1 MASFQHRFTIYY
13 NRVHQ
18 RRGTLWADRFK
29 STLLEGN
36 QAVWNCVKYVE
47 LNPVRAK
54 LVEDPADYRFCT
66 WGRYRGSG
74 RFLFGKKTFIKHL
87 RNVMAWVDT
96 SEWTNDEIIREFKG
110 DLMRTMEQEAGE
122 EEYSVIS
129 NQCSVGDGKGTGRT
143 DRAAREAEV
152 QEAVAKA
159 RKGDSMPV
167 KFLRRTRHWVDGG
180 IIGSKSFV
188 QEAACEIDDR
198 SRILNKQLSRGRTT
212 VGAMYCFKRLRTAL
226 E

>member
-1 MASFQHRFTIYY
+1 MFENNHSFSSFIKNQQFKTNVSTFHCQSID
-13 NRVHQ
+13 
-18 RRGTLWADRFK
+18 GTLDK
-29 STLLEGN
+29 
-36 QAVWNCVKYVE
+36 
-47 LNPVRAK
+47 
-54 LVEDPADYRFCT
+54 
-66 WGRYRGSG
+66 
-74 RFLFGKKTFIKHL
+74 
-87 RNVMAWVDT
+87 
-96 SEWTNDEIIREFKG
+96 FKG

-129 NQCSVGDGKGTGRT
+129 NQCSVGDGKETGRT
-143 DRAAREAEV
+143 DRAAREAKV

-188 QEAACEIDDR
+188 QEVACEVNDR
-198 SRILNKQLSRGRTT
+198 ERVLKKQLSRGNTT
-212 VGAMYCFKRLRTAL
+212 LGALYCFKRLRTAL